1 MAAGQEA
8 YQKKSRMRVEILN
21 TAENDLEEGF
31 RFYEA
36 QSVGLGAYFLDSLF
50 SDIDSLAFFAGIHQ
64 KHSGYYRLLAK
75 KFPFAVYYTVKE
87 NIVLVYAVLDCRRKP
102 CWIHNKLMKS

>member
-1 MAAGQEA
+1 
-8 YQKKSRMRVEILN
+8 MRVEILN

-50 SDIDSLAFFAGIHQ
+50 SDIDSLAFFAGIQ
-64 KHSGYYRLLAK
+64 VIIACWQRSFLL
-75 KFPFAVYYTVKE
+75 PFIT
-87 NIVLVYAVLDCRRKP
+87 L
-102 CWIHNKLMKS
+102 

>member
-1 MAAGQEA
+1 
-8 YQKKSRMRVEILN
+8 MRVEILN

-64 KHSGYYRLLAK
+64 KHSGYYRLLGVGITALGE
-75 KFPFAVYYTVKE
+75 F
-87 NIVLVYAVLDCRRKP
+87 LVGVGRLTDLRWCLRLRAVLEWAGEAFR
-102 CWIHNKLMKS
+102 HV